1 VKEIS
6 AGNSASKNQ
15 ESASDSDN
23 CEFATANVGNEKKAF
38 KNQEDWT
45 AKIQV
50 LIRET
55 KKSNSNW
62 TLRHKQI

>member
-1 VKEIS
+1 VKEIN

-15 ESASDSDN
+15 ESANDSDN

-50 LIRET
+50 LIV
-55 KKSNSNW
+55 
-62 TLRHKQI
+62 